1 MESQDSQSYIDKL
14 YLKNK
19 IKAKNLGE
27 KNLYTYET
35 LYI

>member
-14 YLKNK
+14 YLK

-35 LYI
+35 MYI